1 VNTLEA
7 IRIVPTARESAKVT
21 PAQAILEL
29 AIQGVELEDL
39 EVRSAALEQ
48 RVADANAEGSSY
60 GR

>member
-1 VNTLEA
+1 M
-7 IRIVPTARESAKVT
+7 T

>member
-7 IRIVPTARESAKVT
+7 ILIVPTARESAKVT